1 MDSVKLFMLIG
12 DPVEGTLSPTIFN
25 AAFKALGLNYSYVAV
40 RVPKRFLAGAIGGF
54 RAMGMA
60 GLNVTIPHKIAIM
73 NLLDELDD
81 SAVAA
86 DAVNTVKNQQGKL
99 IGFNTDGDGALRAL
113 EGKIGKIRGKRV
125 LLLGAGGAARAIAF
139 SIARAGAELTV
150 ANRTVPRAKV
160 LASTIEQK
168 LGVKVWSVSI
178 DRTKLKKALED
189 KEILINATS
198 VGMFPN
204 VDKTLVTTEM
214 MHRDLVV
221 NDIVYKP
228 LQTRLLREAERAGG
242 KTVDGLGM
250 LVQQAALAFR
260 IWTGKPAPIK
270 VMVAAARRELRRRS
284 R

>member
-1 MDSVKLFMLIG
+1 MNSVKLFMLIG
-12 DPVEGTLSPTIFN
+12 DPVEGTLSPAMLN
-25 AAFKALGLNYSYVAV
+25 AAFKAFGLNHAYVAV
-40 RVPKRFLAGAIGGF
+40 RVPKRFLADAIGGI
-54 RAMGMA
+54 RAMGIA
-60 GLNVTIPHKIAIM
+60 GLSVTIPHKIAIM
-73 NLLDELDD
+73 DLLDELDD

-99 IGFNTDGDGALRAL
+99 VGFNTDGEGALRTL
-113 EGKIGKIRGKRV
+113 EGKIGKVRGKKV

-139 SIARAGAELTV
+139 SLAKAGAELTI
-150 ANRTVPRAKV
+150 ANRTVSRANA
-160 LASTIEQK
+160 LASAIQQK
-168 LGVKVWSVSI
+168 LGVNVWSMLI
-178 DRTKLKKALED
+178 DQTQLKKALED

-204 VDKTLVTTEM
+204 VNQTLVTSEM

-228 LQTRLLREAERAGG
+228 LQTRLLREAKRAGT

-250 LVQQAALAFR
+250 LAQQGALAFN
-260 IWTGKPAPIK
+260 IWMGKRAPTK
-270 VMVAAARRELRRRS
+270 VMAAAAKRELRRRS